1 MRLKKNA
8 QDRRSFPKPLN
19 CSFLNSK
26 KVYIFRISELEV
38 DFINSKK
45 WSHWTQMMFFPSK
58 NYNYEAIEICECDE
72 GIFKQSHP
80 S

>member
-1 MRLKKNA
+1 M
-8 QDRRSFPKPLN
+8 
-19 CSFLNSK
+19 
-26 KVYIFRISELEV
+26 SELEV